1 MSQHHF
7 RTERAG
13 SPVAVL
19 LGFDRPLGHYY
30 LVVQDLAPQ
39 QRTSVPPSVR
49 NDGMDEDDDE
59 DAGDDGCLYSNL
71 NEPDAFELSLEH
83 YKAVLS
89 RLGIQV
95 PTTMF
100 QQVELDALHRVGNRS
115 VTYEP
120 SGTFTEA

>member
-7 RTERAG
+7 LTERAG
-13 SPVAVL
+13 SPVAVV

-30 LVVQDLAPQ
+30 LVVQDLAPR
-39 QRTSVPPSVR
+39 QRASAPLGVR
-49 NDGMDEDDDE
+49 NDGLDDGEDE
-59 DAGDDGCLYSNL
+59 DAGDDGYLYSNL

-83 YKAVLS
+83 YKAVLA
-89 RLGIQV
+89 RLGIKV
-95 PTTMF
+95 PITMF

>member
-7 RTERAG
+7 LTERAG
-13 SPVAVL
+13 SPVSVL

-39 QRTSVPPSVR
+39 QCASAPAGGSG
-49 NDGMDEDDDE
+49 DGLDDDDE
-59 DAGDDGCLYSNL
+59 EDGGNDGCLYSNL
-71 NEPDAFELSLEH
+71 HEPDAFELSLEH

-95 PTTMF
+95 PITMF
-100 QQVELDALHRVGNRS
+100 QQVELDALHRIGNRS